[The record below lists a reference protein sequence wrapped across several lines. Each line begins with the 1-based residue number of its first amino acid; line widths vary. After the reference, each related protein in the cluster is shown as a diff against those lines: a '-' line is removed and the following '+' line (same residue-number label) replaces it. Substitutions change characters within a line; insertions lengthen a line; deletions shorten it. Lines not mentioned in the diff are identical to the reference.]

1 MDDNTAFAWLLGAGA
16 LVLIFGVF
24 IYLVVIV
31 LALII
36 PTWRICNRAGYS
48 GAMSL
53 LHLIPGVGTLIVFA
67 ILAFGTWPAGEATQ
81 GPPQPGAR

>member
-1 MDDNTAFAWLLGAGA
+1 MDDRTMGWLLGAGVIA
-16 LVLIFGVF
+16 VIFGVI
-24 IYLVVIV
+24 IYLIV
-31 LALII
+31 MVLVLII

-67 ILAFGTWPAGEATQ
+67 ILAFGTWPAGEATPQ
-81 GPPQPGAR
+81 PPQPGAR

>member
-1 MDDNTAFAWLLGAGA
+1 MDAKNSLAWFLGAGLVILILGVIMYLVIMVAA
-16 LVLIFGVF
+16 LV
-24 IYLVVIV
+24 
-31 LALII
+31 I

-67 ILAFGTWPAGEATQ
+67 ILAFDTWPNGEASSPR
-81 GPPQPGAR
+81 PPTGAG

>member
-1 MDDNTAFAWLLGAGA
+1 MDEKTAAWILGAG
-16 LVLIFGVF
+16 LVVVIFGV
-24 IYLVVIV
+24 IMYLVIMV

-67 ILAFGTWPAGEATQ
+67 ILAFGTWPAGEAAPQ
-81 GPPQPGAR
+81 PPQPGAR

>member
-1 MDDNTAFAWLLGAGA
+1 MDDKTAAWILGAGF
-16 LVLIFGVF
+16 LMLIFVAF
-24 IYLVVIV
+24 IYLVVMV

-48 GAMSL
+48 GAISL

-67 ILAFGTWPAGEATQ
+67 ILAFGTWPAGEAA
-81 GPPQPGAR
+81 PPGQQTGAR

>member
-1 MDDNTAFAWLLGAGA
+1 MYEKTALGWVLGAGV
-16 LVLIFGVF
+16 LVLVF
-24 IYLVVIV
+24 SVIIYLVVMA

-67 ILAFGTWPAGEATQ
+67 ILAFGTWPAGEATPR
-81 GPPQPGAR
+81 PPQPGAR

>member
-1 MDDNTAFAWLLGAGA
+1 MDDNAAAWILGAG
-16 LVLIFGVF
+16 LIVIILGVVL
-24 IYLVVIV
+24 YLVIMV

-67 ILAFGTWPAGEATQ
+67 ILAFGTWPAGEAPPPQ
-81 GPPQPGAR
+81 PQPGAR

>member
-1 MDDNTAFAWLLGAGA
+1 MDQSTAGWILGAGLVA
-16 LVLIFGVF
+16 LVFSVI
-24 IYLVVIV
+24 IYIVVMA

-53 LHLIPGVGTLIVFA
+53 LHLIPGVGTVVVFA
-67 ILAFGTWPAGEATQ
+67 ILAFGTWPAGEAAPK
-81 GPPQPGAR
+81 PPQPGTR

>member
-1 MDDNTAFAWLLGAGA
+1 MDDKTAFAWLLGAGA
-16 LVLIFGVF
+16 LVLIFGVI
-24 IYLVVIV
+24 IYIVVMV

-67 ILAFGTWPAGEATQ
+67 ILAFGTWPAGEATPP
-81 GPPQPGAR
+81 GPQTGAR

>member
-1 MDDNTAFAWLLGAGA
+1 MDDKAAAWILGAGVVV
-16 LVLIFGVF
+16 LVLGVIMYF
-24 IYLVVIV
+24 VIMV
-31 LALII
+31 LALVI

-67 ILAFGTWPAGEATQ
+67 ILAFGTWPNGEAA
-81 GPPQPGAR
+81 PPPSQPGAR

>member
-1 MDDNTAFAWLLGAGA
+1 MDDKTAAWLLGAGM
-16 LVLIFGVF
+16 LVVILSVIM
-24 IYLVVIV
+24 YLVVMV

-48 GAMSL
+48 GAISL

-67 ILAFGTWPAGEATQ
+67 ILAFGTWPAGEAAPP
-81 GPPQPGAR
+81 GPQTGAR

>member
-1 MDDNTAFAWLLGAGA
+1 MDDKTAAWILGAG
-16 LVLIFGVF
+16 
-24 IYLVVIV
+24 LVVVILGVIMYFAIVV
-31 LALII
+31 LALVV

-67 ILAFGTWPAGEATQ
+67 ILAFGTWPNGEAQ
-81 GPPQPGAR
+81 PPQPQVGAR

>member
-1 MDDNTAFAWLLGAGA
+1 MDDKTAFAWLLGAG
-16 LVLIFGVF
+16 VF
-24 IYLVVIV
+24 VVILGIIAYLVAMV

-67 ILAFGTWPAGEATQ
+67 ILAFGTWPAGEATAR
-81 GPPQPGAR
+81 PPQPGAR

>member
-1 MDDNTAFAWLLGAGA
+1 VSDDNAVGWIMGLG
-16 LVLIFGVF
+16 LFIVVLCVIA
-24 IYLVVIV
+24 YLVVMV

-53 LHLIPGVGTLIVFA
+53 LHLVPGVGTLIVMA
-67 ILAFGTWPAGEATQ
+67 ILAFGAWPAGEATPRQ
-81 GPPQPGAR
+81 PQPGAR

>member
-1 MDDNTAFAWLLGAGA
+1 MDDKTAFAWLLGAGA
-16 LVLIFGVF
+16 LVLIFGVI
-24 IYLVVIV
+24 IYIVVMVLV
-31 LALII
+31 LII

-67 ILAFGTWPAGEATQ
+67 ILAFGTWPAGEATPQ
-81 GPPQPGAR
+81 PPQPGAR

>member
-1 MDDNTAFAWLLGAGA
+1 MDDNAAGWIMGLG
-16 LVLIFGVF
+16 LFIIVLSVIA
-24 IYLVVIV
+24 YLVVMV

-53 LHLIPGVGTLIVFA
+53 LHLIPGVGTLIVMA
-67 ILAFGTWPAGEATQ
+67 ILAFGAWPAGEAA
-81 GPPQPGAR
+81 PPQPRQGGS

>member
-1 MDDNTAFAWLLGAGA
+1 MDDKTAAWILGAGMIVVI
-16 LVLIFGVF
+16 LGV
-24 IYLVVIV
+24 IMYLVIMV

-67 ILAFGTWPAGEATQ
+67 ILAFGTWPAGEAA
-81 GPPQPGAR
+81 PPKPQTGTR

>member
-1 MDDNTAFAWLLGAGA
+1 MDDNAAAWILGAG
-16 LVLIFGVF
+16 LIAVVFGV
-24 IYLVVIV
+24 IMYLVIMV

-53 LHLIPGVGTLIVFA
+53 LHLIPGVGTLIVMA
-67 ILAFGTWPAGEATQ
+67 ILAFGTWPAGEAAQ
-81 GPPQPGAR
+81 QQPKPGAR

>member
-1 MDDNTAFAWLLGAGA
+1 MDDKTAAWILGAG
-16 LVLIFGVF
+16 LI
-24 IYLVVIV
+24 VVILGAIMYFVIMV
-31 LALII
+31 LALVI

-67 ILAFGTWPAGEATQ
+67 ILAFGTWPAGEA
-81 GPPQPGAR
+81 GPQQPQPGPR

>member
-1 MDDNTAFAWLLGAGA
+1 MDEKTAAWILGAG
-16 LVLIFGVF
+16 LVAVIFGV
-24 IYLVVIV
+24 IMYLVIMV

-53 LHLIPGVGTLIVFA
+53 LHLIPGVGTVIVFA
-67 ILAFGTWPAGEATQ
+67 ILAFGTWPAGEAVPP
-81 GPPQPGAR
+81 PPQPGAR